1 MNGETVKATG
11 STCHERGETRVRWRK
26 REDGLEEC
34 VQFVPGYNCPVEGGS
49 GHGVHGMEVRWF
61 LRGPAGAVWL
71 AMSTDFMPGER
82 SPGRGLSPNGRYEHW
97 DLYPGGFGLGYHAH
111 VPQYEGQDPEL
122 GDCHV
127 IDAPCYCDVH
137 LSGADEPVRRFVA
150 EGEQAIWDALEAAYA
165 RLQGQQ
171 PPEFLA
177 GSSGQVN

>member
-61 LRGPAGAVWL
+61 LRGRRRQRGVARHEYRLRAWR
-71 AMSTDFMPGER
+71 R

-97 DLYPGGFGLGYHAH
+97 DLYPGGFGAR
-111 VPQYEGQDPEL
+111 VPRSRPGQYEVTGPW
-122 GDCHV
+122 
-127 IDAPCYCDVH
+127 
-137 LSGADEPVRRFVA
+137 S
-150 EGEQAIWDALEAAYA
+150 
-165 RLQGQQ
+165 
-171 PPEFLA
+171 LA
-177 GSSGQVN
+177 TAT